1 MRISIQSSEAIIQA
15 QVEAYNAHDIDA
27 FMALH
32 SPTAK
37 LYNLVTGEL
46 ILEDEAAIRERYTN
60 CFTNPEL
67 HAEITNR
74 MVIGN
79 RVIDHERVR
88 GIDPDR
94 VVEVVAI
101 YEVEDGLIQRVWFI
115 YN

>member
-1 MRISIQSSEAIIQA
+1 MQSPEAVIQA

-37 LYNLVTGEL
+37 LYNLTSGEL
-46 ILEDEAAIRERYTN
+46 IFEGEATIRERYTN
-60 CFTNPEL
+60 RFTNPDL
-67 HAEITNR
+67 HAEIINR

-88 GIDPDR
+88 GIEPDR
-94 VVEVVAI
+94 DVEVVAV
-101 YEVEDGLIQRVWFI
+101 YDVEDGLIQRVWFI
-115 YN
+115 YH